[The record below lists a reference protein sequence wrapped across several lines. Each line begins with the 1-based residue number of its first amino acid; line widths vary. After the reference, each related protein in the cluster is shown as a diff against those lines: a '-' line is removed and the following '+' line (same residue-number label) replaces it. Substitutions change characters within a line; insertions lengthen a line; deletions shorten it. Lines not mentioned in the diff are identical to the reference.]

1 MTKIKLCGLTT
12 PEDIEAAN
20 ALMPEY
26 IGFVFAVKSRRY
38 VTPEIAA
45 KLRERLNPEI
55 MPAGVFVDA
64 PPERVAELLN
74 RDTIQIAQLH
84 GHEDEAYIRAL
95 RGLTDR
101 TIWKAFKITAP
112 GDLAGAA
119 ASGADLVLL
128 DNGPGGTG
136 EAFDWALLR
145 DFHAR
150 SYVLAGGLNT
160 ENAAAAIAALHPFGL
175 DVSSGIETAGRKDP
189 GKMEK
194 FVRAVREADR
204 QEATR

>member
-1 MTKIKLCGLTT
+1 MTKIKLCGLTR

-20 ALMPEY
+20 ALMPDFV
-26 IGFVFAVKSRRY
+26 GFVFAEKSRRY
-38 VTPEIAA
+38 VSPEIAA
-45 KLRERLNPEI
+45 RLRGRLNPEI
-55 MPAGVFVDA
+55 QAAGVFVDA
-64 PPERVAELLN
+64 PPERVAELLEKGM
-74 RDTIQIAQLH
+74 IQIAQLH
-84 GHEDEAYIRAL
+84 GQEDEAYIRAL

-112 GDLAGAA
+112 EDLAAAA

-150 SYVLAGGLNT
+150 PYVLAGGLNP
-160 ENAAAAIAALHPFGL
+160 ENAAAAIAALRPFGL

-189 GKMEK
+189 EKMEK

-204 QEATR
+204 QEAIP

>member
-1 MTKIKLCGLTT
+1 MTSIKLCGLTR
-12 PEDIEAAN
+12 PEDIETAN
-20 ALMPEY
+20 ALMPDY
-26 IGFVFAVKSRRY
+26 IGFVFAEKSKRF
-38 VTPEIAA
+38 VPPETAA
-45 KLRERLNPEI
+45 RLRERLKPGI
-55 MPAGVFVDA
+55 LAAGVFVDA

-84 GHEDEAYIRAL
+84 GHEDEAYIRVL

-101 TIWKAFKITAP
+101 PIWKAFKITVP

-119 ASGADLVLL
+119 ASSADLVLL

-145 DFHAR
+145 DFRAR
-150 SYVLAGGLNT
+150 PYVLAGGLNP
-160 ENAAAAIAALHPFGL
+160 ENAAKAIAALHPFGL

-189 GKMEK
+189 AKMEK
-194 FVRAVREADR
+194 FVRAVREADS

>member
-1 MTKIKLCGLTT
+1 MTKIKLCGLTR

-20 ALMPEY
+20 ALMPDFV
-26 IGFVFAVKSRRY
+26 GFVFAEKSRRY
-38 VTPEIAA
+38 VSPEIAA
-45 KLRERLNPEI
+45 RLRGRLNPEI
-55 MPAGVFVDA
+55 QAAGVFVDA
-64 PPERVAELLN
+64 PPERVAKLLE
-74 RDTIQIAQLH
+74 RGTIQIAQLH
-84 GHEDEAYIRAL
+84 GQEDETYIRAL

-101 TIWKAFKITAP
+101 TIWKAFRITVP
-112 GDLAGAA
+112 GDLAAAA

-136 EAFDWALLR
+136 ESFDWALLR

-150 SYVLAGGLNT
+150 PYVLAGGLNP
-160 ENAAAAIAALHPFGL
+160 ENAAAAIAALRPFGL

-194 FVRAVREADR
+194 FVRAVREADI
-204 QEATR
+204 QEAIP

>member
-1 MTKIKLCGLTT
+1 MTRIKLCGLTRLK
-12 PEDIEAAN
+12 DIEAAN
-20 ALMPEY
+20 ALMPDY
-26 IGFVFAVKSRRY
+26 IGFVFAEKSRRF
-38 VTPEIAA
+38 VPPEIAA
-45 KLRERLNPEI
+45 VLREHLNPGI
-55 MPAGVFVDA
+55 MAAGVFVDA
-64 PPERVAELLN
+64 PREQVAELLN

-112 GDLAGAA
+112 TDLKAA
-119 ASGADLVLL
+119 DVSSADLVLL

-145 DFHAR
+145 EFHAR
-150 SYVLAGGLNT
+150 PYVLAGGLNP
-160 ENAAAAIAALHPFGL
+160 ENAAEAIAALRPFGL
-175 DVSSGIETAGRKDP
+175 DVSSGIETEGRKDP

-194 FVRAVREADR
+194 FVRAVREADS

>member
-1 MTKIKLCGLTT
+1 MTRIKLCGLTRLK
-12 PEDIEAAN
+12 DIEAAN
-20 ALMPEY
+20 ALMPDY
-26 IGFVFAVKSRRY
+26 IGFVFAGKSRRF
-38 VTPEIAA
+38 VLPEIAA
-45 KLRERLNPEI
+45 VLRERLNPGI
-55 MPAGVFVDA
+55 MAAGVFVDA
-64 PPERVAELLN
+64 PREQVAELLN

-101 TIWKAFKITAP
+101 TIWKAFKVTART
-112 GDLAGAA
+112 DLKAA
-119 ASGADLVLL
+119 DVSSADLVLL

-145 DFHAR
+145 EFHAR
-150 SYVLAGGLNT
+150 PYVLAGGLNP
-160 ENAAAAIAALHPFGL
+160 ENAAEAIAALRPFGL
-175 DVSSGIETAGRKDP
+175 DVSSGIETEGRKDP

-194 FVRAVREADR
+194 FVRAVREADS

>member
-1 MTKIKLCGLTT
+1 MTRIKLCGLTRLK
-12 PEDIEAAN
+12 DIEAAN
-20 ALMPEY
+20 ALMPDY
-26 IGFVFAVKSRRY
+26 IGFVFAEKSRRF
-38 VTPEIAA
+38 VPPEIAA
-45 KLRERLNPEI
+45 VLREHLNPGI
-55 MPAGVFVDA
+55 MAAGVFVDA
-64 PPERVAELLN
+64 PREQVAELLN

-112 GDLAGAA
+112 TDLKAA
-119 ASGADLVLL
+119 DVSSADLVLL

-145 DFHAR
+145 EFHAR
-150 SYVLAGGLNT
+150 PYVLAGGLNP
-160 ENAAAAIAALHPFGL
+160 ENAAEAIAALRPFGL
-175 DVSSGIETAGRKDP
+175 DVSSGIETEVRKAP

-194 FVRAVREADR
+194 FVRAVREADS
-204 QEATR
+204 QEAKR

>member
-1 MTKIKLCGLTT
+1 MTRIKLCGLTRLK
-12 PEDIEAAN
+12 DIEAAN
-20 ALMPEY
+20 ALMPDY
-26 IGFVFAVKSRRY
+26 IGFVFAEKSRRF
-38 VTPEIAA
+38 VPPEIAA
-45 KLRERLNPEI
+45 VLRERLNPGI
-55 MPAGVFVDA
+55 MAAGVFVDA
-64 PPERVAELLN
+64 PREQVAELLN

-112 GDLAGAA
+112 TDLKAA
-119 ASGADLVLL
+119 DVSSADLVLL

-145 DFHAR
+145 EFHAR
-150 SYVLAGGLNT
+150 PYVLAGGLNP
-160 ENAAAAIAALHPFGL
+160 ENAAEAIAALRPFGL
-175 DVSSGIETAGRKDP
+175 DVSSGIETEGRKDP

-194 FVRAVREADR
+194 FVRAVREADS

>member
-1 MTKIKLCGLTT
+1 MTRIKLCGLTRLK
-12 PEDIEAAN
+12 DIEAAN
-20 ALMPEY
+20 ALMPDY
-26 IGFVFAVKSRRY
+26 IGFVFAEKSRRF
-38 VTPEIAA
+38 VPPEIAA
-45 KLRERLNPEI
+45 MLRERLTPGI
-55 MPAGVFVDA
+55 MAAGVFVDA
-64 PPERVAELLN
+64 PREQVAELLN

-112 GDLAGAA
+112 TDLKAA
-119 ASGADLVLL
+119 DVSGADLVLL

-145 DFHAR
+145 EFHAR
-150 SYVLAGGLNT
+150 PYMLAGGLNP
-160 ENAAAAIAALHPFGL
+160 ENAAEAIAALRPFGL
-175 DVSSGIETAGRKDP
+175 DVSSGIETEGRKDP

-194 FVRAVREADR
+194 FVRAVREADS

>member
-1 MTKIKLCGLTT
+1 MTRIKLCGLTRLK
-12 PEDIEAAN
+12 DIEAAN
-20 ALMPEY
+20 ALMPDY
-26 IGFVFAVKSRRY
+26 IGFVFAEKSRRF
-38 VTPEIAA
+38 VLPEIAA
-45 KLRERLNPEI
+45 VLRERLNPGI
-55 MPAGVFVDA
+55 MAAGVFVDA
-64 PPERVAELLN
+64 PLEQVAELLN

-101 TIWKAFKITAP
+101 TIWKAFKITART
-112 GDLAGAA
+112 DLKAA
-119 ASGADLVLL
+119 DVSSADLVLL

-145 DFHAR
+145 ERHAR
-150 SYVLAGGLNT
+150 PYRLPGGLNP
-160 ENAAAAIAALHPFGL
+160 ENAAEAIAALRPFGL
-175 DVSSGIETAGRKDP
+175 DVSSGIETEGRKDP

-194 FVRAVREADR
+194 FVRAVREADS

>member
-1 MTKIKLCGLTT
+1 MTRIKLCGLTRLK
-12 PEDIEAAN
+12 DIEAAN
-20 ALMPEY
+20 ALMPDY
-26 IGFVFAVKSRRY
+26 IGFVFAEKSRRF
-38 VTPEIAA
+38 VPPEIATV
-45 KLRERLNPEI
+45 LRERLNPGI
-55 MPAGVFVDA
+55 MAAGVFVDA
-64 PPERVAELLN
+64 PREQVAELLN

-112 GDLAGAA
+112 TDLKAA
-119 ASGADLVLL
+119 DVSSADLVLL

-145 DFHAR
+145 EFHAR
-150 SYVLAGGLNT
+150 PYVLAGGLNP
-160 ENAAAAIAALHPFGL
+160 ENAAEAIAALRPFGL
-175 DVSSGIETAGRKDP
+175 DVSSGIETEGRKDP

-194 FVRAVREADR
+194 FVRAVREADS

>member
-1 MTKIKLCGLTT
+1 MTRIKLCGLTRLK
-12 PEDIEAAN
+12 DIEAAN
-20 ALMPEY
+20 ALMPDY
-26 IGFVFAVKSRRY
+26 IGFVFAEKSRRF
-38 VTPEIAA
+38 VPPEIAA
-45 KLRERLNPEI
+45 MLRERLNPGI
-55 MPAGVFVDA
+55 MAAGVFVDA
-64 PPERVAELLN
+64 PREQVAELLN

-112 GDLAGAA
+112 TDLKAA
-119 ASGADLVLL
+119 DVSSADLVLL

-136 EAFDWALLR
+136 EAFDWTLLR
-145 DFHAR
+145 EFHAR
-150 SYVLAGGLNT
+150 PYVLAGGLNP
-160 ENAAAAIAALHPFGL
+160 ENAAEAIAALRPFGL
-175 DVSSGIETAGRKDP
+175 DVSSGIETEGRKDP

-194 FVRAVREADR
+194 FVRAVREADS